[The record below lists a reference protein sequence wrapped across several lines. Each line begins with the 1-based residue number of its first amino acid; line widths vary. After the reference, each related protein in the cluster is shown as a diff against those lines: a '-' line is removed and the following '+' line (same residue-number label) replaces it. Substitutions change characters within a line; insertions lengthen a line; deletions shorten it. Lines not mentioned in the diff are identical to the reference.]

1 MNMFLKKIAPLV
13 VGLFLFSVESAFAD
27 VTLLAT
33 GDILPQASWSK
44 FCIPESRLLK
54 DVTTTLF
61 GADVVIGN
69 LETPLTNNKDVTPNK
84 DPDAIKDGKDFVF
97 KCTSAKTARDL
108 KDAGFTALT
117 LANNHMM
124 DYNGE
129 GLSNTLAKLKKVG
142 VHTAGAG
149 KNIDEA
155 EKPCVI
161 NAGGMKFIVFAA
173 SDVVPKY
180 YDATPTR
187 AGIASIKDDS
197 DMLANIF
204 TARAANPDAVI
215 VLCLH
220 WGVEATFAPTARQQ
234 RLAHDFIDAGAD
246 LILGSHPHRI
256 QGVECYKGRPI
267 FYSLG
272 NFQFDCKSP
281 GNETFIAKVVYK
293 DGNPVPAE
301 VSVMPV
307 FIGKG
312 GYPRVLEEGDPE
324 YKAITDRYNDIA
336 NQLGTKLDGGKVV
349 PLPPSDNDLVPE
361 GESPGDYS
369 IN

>member
-1 MNMFLKKIAPLV
+1 MKKYIFLLVFLFNPLV
-13 VGLFLFSVESAFAD
+13 AFASD

-44 FCIPESRLLK
+44 FCIPESKLLK

-69 LETPLTNNKDVTPNK
+69 LETPLTNNKDVTPSK

-129 GLSNTLAKLKKVG
+129 GLSNTLAKLKKAG
-142 VHTAGAG
+142 VLTAGAG

-161 NAGGMKFIVFAA
+161 KAGGMKFIIFSA
-173 SDVVPKY
+173 SDVIPKD

-197 DMLANIF
+197 DMLANIV
-204 TARAANPDAVI
+204 TAREKNPDAVI

-256 QGVECYKGRPI
+256 QGVEYYKGRPI

-281 GNETFIAKVVYK
+281 GNETFIAKAVYK

-301 VSVMPV
+301 VSIMPV

-312 GYPRVLEEGDPE
+312 GYPTVLDESDPE
-324 YKAITDRYNDIA
+324 YKAITDRYDDIA
-336 NQLGTKLDGGKVV
+336 NQLGTKLDGEKVV
-349 PLPPSDNDLVPE
+349 PLPPPDNDLVPE